1 MMNLEN
7 MKLTKIALVLSLVC
21 LFAPA
26 ALAQT
31 NTKKTPAPTT
41 LTKAEIVKASPAYA
55 EVLLRK
61 TELLAELESLLVEY
75 TEEYPK
81 VKDLRFETF
90 LLQRELDRLMA
101 TSLPDASKLS
111 AALGKLMVRKCE
123 LDTDL
128 WNLQKQFNDTH
139 PDVKRAKRKSEIYE
153 AAINEILQGK

>member
-1 MMNLEN
+1 
-7 MKLTKIALVLSLVC
+7 MKLFGKVFILSLLC

-26 ALAQT
+26 VLAQT
-31 NTKKTPAPTT
+31 NSKKTPQPTT
-41 LTKAEIVKASPAYA
+41 LTKAEIVKSSPAYA

-61 TELLAELESLLVEY
+61 TELLSELESLLVEY

-81 VKDLRFETF
+81 VKDLRFEAA
-90 LLQRELDRLMA
+90 LLQKELDRLLA

-128 WNLQKQFNDTH
+128 WNLQKQFNDAH

-153 AAINEILQGK
+153 AAINDILQGK